1 LHFLSYPQP
10 SKERP
15 MSFHLPVRSSSKIAN
30 PILSSLGLVLLL
42 GVCPSA
48 LYAAAPVLSQPANM
62 TVTEGATANQ
72 TIVATDADGQ
82 PLNFTKVSGPTY
94 LGVTTTTPGTGTATG
109 NIHLTPGFSNA
120 GTAS

>member
-1 LHFLSYPQP
+1 
-10 SKERP
+10 
-15 MSFHLPVRSSSKIAN
+15 
-30 PILSSLGLVLLL
+30 
-42 GVCPSA
+42 A

-120 GTAS
+120 GTASAVVSVTDGTLNDSKTMTVTVLNRNRAPTLNQPG